1 MVPCVVSAVK
11 SGAVSLM
18 RSTAGSSAIAVLMFS
33 PPEFNNSACSKAPD
47 LTCWGSRPGSE
58 RTKPDKAWLASV
70 PGPRSWDILP
80 RDLGSLRRP
89 REMSIFARNHHPTGA
104 AGKMQKRDCPRLLLF
119 AASVSEGPDCSLTNP
134 IRNCQRET
142 HQMAKG
148 GAEFLRRSDGRDPLN
163 Y

>member
-11 SGAVSLM
+11 SGAVALM

-47 LTCWGSRPGSE
+47 LTCWGSRPSLE

-80 RDLGSLRRP
+80 PDLGSLRRP
-89 REMSIFARNHHPTGA
+89 RDITILARNHHPSGG
-104 AGKMQKRDCPRLLLF
+104 AGKMQKRDYLRLLLF
-119 AASVSEGPDCSLTNP
+119 ATSVL
-134 IRNCQRET
+134 
-142 HQMAKG
+142 
-148 GAEFLRRSDGRDPLN
+148 
-163 Y
+163 

>member
-1 MVPCVVSAVK
+1 MVPCVFSAVK

-47 LTCWGSRPGSE
+47 LTCLGSRPSSE
-58 RTKPDKAWLASV
+58 RTKPDKRLASV

-80 RDLGSLRRP
+80 RDLGSFRRP

-104 AGKMQKRDCPRLLLF
+104 AGKMQKRDCLRLLLLG
-119 AASVSEGPDCSLTNP
+119 ASVLEVNNVCCVYHGLLGSNP
-134 IRNCQRET
+134 LSCASGQNYVVLA
-142 HQMAKG
+142 HAP
-148 GAEFLRRSDGRDPLN
+148 AEWW
-163 Y
+163 